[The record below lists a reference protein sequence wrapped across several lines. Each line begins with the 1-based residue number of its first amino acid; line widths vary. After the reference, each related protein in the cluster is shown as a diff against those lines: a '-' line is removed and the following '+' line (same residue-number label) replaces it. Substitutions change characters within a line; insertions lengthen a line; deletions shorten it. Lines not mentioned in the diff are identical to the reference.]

1 MRNLVLTGVS
11 ILVEGRGG
19 SNDVLV
25 LVAGAIESRSDCDDK
40 GKRFLN
46 EKGKLLPLLELT

>member
-1 MRNLVLTGVS
+1 MRNLVLTRVS
-11 ILVEGRGG
+11 ILVEGRGAR
-19 SNDVLV
+19 NDVLV

-46 EKGKLLPLLELT
+46 EKRKLLPLL